1 MKVDLG
7 RAEPVL
13 AVTSSNNIDLPV
25 HHLKGKSE
33 ATFGKSEAT
42 FIQMFQDLTS
52 QVCEDLGV
60 DMLASC
66 LHRLPPSSPSC
77 KHSTC
82 RHFEFP
88 IKEAPPTVS
97 SRFS

>member
-25 HHLKGKSE
+25 HHLK
-33 ATFGKSEAT
+33 GKSEAT

-82 RHFEFP
+82 TDFEFP